1 MGKEEVTYSGMQIFF
16 DHDFTFKVRQQR
28 ALYRPIRDQLS
39 DQNIKSHILAPAKLK
54 VFSEGGT
61 TQTYGNPKAAG
72 KALVERGLVCP
83 HRVTKIPGAWNGT
96 PGSDND
102 GKWIINNGAVGALLN
117 WYRRQ
122 RRTLAYVSE
131 NSMQITVETGI
142 LFQNCG

>member
-1 MGKEEVTYSGMQIFF
+1 KLFNDVLKIPGDFNITRAHREYREVKERARPVIVAFLNFETKKQILQAAWGK
-16 DHDFTFKVRQQR
+16 K
-28 ALYRPIRDQLS
+28 
-39 DQNIKSHILAPAKLK
+39 N
-54 VFSEGGT
+54 EGGT

-117 WYRRQ
+117 CQTTAWAIFSRDTR
-122 RRTLAYVSE
+122 AVW
-131 NSMQITVETGI
+131 GD
-142 LFQNCG
+142 G